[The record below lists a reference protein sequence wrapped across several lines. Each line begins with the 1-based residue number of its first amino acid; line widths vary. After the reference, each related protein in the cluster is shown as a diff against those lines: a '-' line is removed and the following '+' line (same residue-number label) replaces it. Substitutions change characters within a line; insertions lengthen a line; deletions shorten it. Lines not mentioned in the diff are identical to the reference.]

1 MLKIQLYC
9 LWFATAISQTFIS
22 VLTGFRSNICA
33 TIGFFVRLCLTIQNV
48 ATYFVFS
55 VISLIYYVNVISFLM
70 VFFLS

>member
-9 LWFATAISQTFIS
+9 LWFATAIPQTFIS